1 VIIKETLSMSR
12 TDKPKARLTKLIGV
26 RLAPVAIILAIV
38 PYAAD
43 RAECASGARSALQ
56 AKIEYCNTC
65 HGLSAQGYHG
75 FYPIPRLAG
84 QQTQYIENQLRAFI
98 ERRRKNSYMY
108 SVAHVLSPTMQVALA
123 GYFSGL
129 SAKPLEGGAGSRAAT
144 SEGQR
149 IFEDGDPATNVPACT
164 ACHGVGAKGH
174 DEIPRLA
181 GQLPDYIYNKLVNWN
196 RERGQDPRHPDISA
210 IMLPTS
216 HNLTKSQIRA
226 VATYVSH
233 LQ

>member
-1 VIIKETLSMSR
+1 MSR
-12 TDKPKARLTKLIGV
+12 THKRVDQTMTVISI
-26 RLAPVAIILAIV
+26 RLAPVAAILAIV
-38 PYAAD
+38 FCTAD
-43 RAECASGARSALQ
+43 RAQSASVARGALQ
-56 AKIEYCNTC
+56 AKIEYCKTC

-108 SVAHVLSPTMQVALA
+108 SVAHVLSPEMQVALA
-123 GYFSGL
+123 KYFSIL
-129 SAKPLEGGAGSRAAT
+129 NAKPLEGGGGSRTVA

-164 ACHGVGAKGH
+164 ACHGVDAKGH
-174 DEIPRLA
+174 NEIPRLA
-181 GQLPDYIYNKLVNWN
+181 GQLPDYIFNKLVNWN

-226 VATYVSH
+226 VAGYVGH